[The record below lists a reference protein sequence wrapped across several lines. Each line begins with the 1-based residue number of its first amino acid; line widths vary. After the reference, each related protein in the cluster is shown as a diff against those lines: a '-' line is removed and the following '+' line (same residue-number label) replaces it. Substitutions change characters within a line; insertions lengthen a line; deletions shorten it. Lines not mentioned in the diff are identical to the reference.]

1 MPQITPPSWRMGAR
15 MTYQVSRNGQMYG
28 PYTLEDLQRYV
39 ASGNILGTDMAKSEE
54 MPDWLPVA
62 QILGIAGTAGT
73 TSIPVPPAIPA
84 PGYASPSTYPAPS
97 GIAYPDPPNLNWGL
111 ELLLGF
117 LTCGFFVVV
126 WNLIL
131 AGWANRIQPTSK
143 ALMFYIA
150 ATVLIML
157 NLGSSWTVVI
167 SLSHHVHPHHSVLG
181 NLISLATWVVRLIA
195 RFTLR
200 DTLEQHFNGPEPLG
214 LRLNPVMTFFFGGIY
229 FQYKLNEINEM
240 KQALRYQSAAR

>member
-1 MPQITPPSWRMGAR
+1 MGAR
-15 MTYQVSRNGQMYG
+15 MTYQVSRNGQVYG

-39 ASGNILGTDMAKSEE
+39 ASGNILPTDMAKSED

-62 QILGIAGTAGT
+62 QILGTAGTAGT
-73 TSIPVPPAIPA
+73 GGPAA
-84 PGYASPSTYPAPS
+84 PSTPAYAAPATYPQSS
-97 GIAYPDPPNLNWGL
+97 GIAYPDPPDLNWGL

-117 LTCGFFVVV
+117 LTCRIFVVV
-126 WNLIL
+126 WNLVI
-131 AGWANRIQPTSK
+131 ASWANRVQPASK
-143 ALMFYIA
+143 ALMWYIA
-150 ATVLIML
+150 ATVLFVL
-157 NLGSSWTVVI
+157 ELGSSWTFII

-181 NLISLATWVVRLIA
+181 NLIGIAAWVVRLIA

-214 LRLNPVMTFFFGGIY
+214 LRLSAVMTFFFGGIY

-240 KQALRYQSAAR
+240 KQALRYRNAAR

>member
-1 MPQITPPSWRMGAR
+1 

-39 ASGNILGTDMAKSEE
+39 ASGNILPTDMAKSEE

-62 QILGIAGTAGT
+62 QILGTAGT
-73 TSIPVPPAIPA
+73 TGATETAAIPTPAYAA
-84 PGYASPSTYPAPS
+84 PYPQPS
-97 GIAYPDPPNLNWGL
+97 GVAYPDPPNLHWGL

-117 LTCGFFVVV
+117 FTCGLFVVV
-126 WNLIL
+126 WNLII
-131 AGWANRIQPTSK
+131 AAWANRIQPASK

-150 ATVLIML
+150 ATVLIVL
-157 NLGSSWTVVI
+157 NLGSSWSVII

-181 NLISLATWVVRLIA
+181 NLISLAAWVVRLIA

-214 LRLNPVMTFFFGGIY
+214 LRLNAVMTFFFGGIY

-240 KQALRYQSAAR
+240 KQALRYRNPVR